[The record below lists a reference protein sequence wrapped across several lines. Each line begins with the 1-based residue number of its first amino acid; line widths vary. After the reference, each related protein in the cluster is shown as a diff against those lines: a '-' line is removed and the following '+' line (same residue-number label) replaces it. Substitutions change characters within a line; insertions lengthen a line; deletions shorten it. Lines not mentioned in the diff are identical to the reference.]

1 MAPCGAD
8 RQGPRQRKDAHTG
21 AHRTGRPC
29 RPPPRPGRPPPP
41 APAAGISH
49 FKDGRWGSRQ
59 ALARGHGVSP
69 AATAPAVVRA
79 LGDVPSCGR
88 TAAGGSSAT
97 RGSRRSTGTLEGFF
111 SAHGAALLCDG
122 CSGAQLWATAF
133 LGERRNRSPEQPHQ
147 VLSRGH
153 AGGTERPRPRRRRL
167 LTARRLGRSPCASP
181 QAYLPSLHPPHSFAR
196 FVIDRL
202 FSTVELG
209 SSSYSLATSP
219 RADRRGPQIFLFHCV
234 AFLLTFLTG
243 SFAECYFFILTRSNL
258 SVFFLYELWFWNRVQ
273 GLLD

>member
-59 ALARGHGVSP
+59 ALARGHRVSP

-88 TAAGGSSAT
+88 TAAGGPSAA

-133 LGERRNRSPEQPHQ
+133 LGERRNRSPEQPRQ
-147 VLSRGH
+147 VL
-153 AGGTERPRPRRRRL
+153 PRPCRRDRASSSSPAPAPHCPSPRPLTLRLPAGLFAVSASSSRL
-167 LTARRLGRSPCASP
+167 LPVL
-181 QAYLPSLHPPHSFAR
+181 
-196 FVIDRL
+196 
-202 FSTVELG
+202 
-209 SSSYSLATSP
+209 
-219 RADRRGPQIFLFHCV
+219 
-234 AFLLTFLTG
+234 
-243 SFAECYFFILTRSNL
+243 
-258 SVFFLYELWFWNRVQ
+258 
-273 GLLD
+273 

>member
-1 MAPCGAD
+1 M
-8 RQGPRQRKDAHTG
+8 
-21 AHRTGRPC
+21 
-29 RPPPRPGRPPPP
+29 
-41 APAAGISH
+41 
-49 FKDGRWGSRQ
+49 
-59 ALARGHGVSP
+59 LARGHRVSP

-79 LGDVPSCGR
+79 LGDVSGCGR
-88 TAAGGSSAT
+88 LAAGGSSAT

-133 LGERRNRSPEQPHQ
+133 LGERRNRSPEQPRQ
-147 VLSRGH
+147 VLPPATQEGPSVLVL
-153 AGGTERPRPRRRRL
+153 AGAGSSLPVASAAHPAPPRRLICRLCIL
-167 LTARRLGRSPCASP
+167 LT
-181 QAYLPSLHPPHSFAR
+181 SFAR

-243 SFAECYFFILTRSNL
+243 SFAECYFFILTRSDL

-273 GLLD
+273 GLSG